1 MQSARNT
8 LICLL
13 IINKIEEMP
22 GIALKS
28 ILNST
33 SENILIGYL
42 NEADVLEL
50 PKSSRVTYVD
60 LLTLRSISGV
70 NPTSKYVDFS
80 QEDFYKLVQYKWVL
94 LDYAMTLKID
104 TVIFSDFDVYWHK
117 SPIAQLNET
126 FTSFPEIN
134 IQIQTYTSE
143 PAIEK
148 LCMGF
153 VAIRNNPSAKLL
165 LQRMSDL
172 HSNALQLAPFTGDDN
187 IISDAYNSDV
197 DFRNQCRLLP
207 QSTFPTGNLINTFAS
222 RNLFPGLIPYEPFIF
237 HANFVVG
244 SKKKVQLLRTFIFQT
259 QFGSTLKYQR
269 VITRFQ
275 LLIRRVG
282 VFIKK
287 LLS

>member
-13 IINKIEEMP
+13 IINKIEVMP

-33 SENILIGYL
+33 AENILIGYL
-42 NEADVLEL
+42 NETDILDL
-50 PKSSRVTYVD
+50 PKSTRVTYVD
-60 LLTLRSISGV
+60 LLALRSIDGV

-94 LDYAMTLKID
+94 LKYAMTLKFE
-104 TVIFSDFDVYWHK
+104 TVVFSDFDVYWHK

-126 FTSFPEIN
+126 FISFPEIN

-153 VAIRNNPSAKLL
+153 VAIRNNPSVESL
-165 LQRMSDL
+165 LQRMADL
-172 HSNALQLAPFTGDDN
+172 HSKALQLIPFTGDDN
-187 IISDAYNSDV
+187 IISDVYNSDV

-207 QSTFPTGNLINTFAS
+207 QSTFPTGNLINTFSS

-259 QFGSTLKYQR
+259 QFGSALKYQR
-269 VITRFQ
+269 IITRFQ